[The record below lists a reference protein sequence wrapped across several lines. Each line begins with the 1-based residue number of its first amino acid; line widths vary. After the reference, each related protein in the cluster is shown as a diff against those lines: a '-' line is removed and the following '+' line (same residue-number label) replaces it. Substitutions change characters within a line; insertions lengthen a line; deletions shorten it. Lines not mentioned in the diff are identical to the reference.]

1 MPLPPTPKPADR
13 RRAVRRPVT
22 WRAKLLLVFVG
33 ILMAFVVVESTFR
46 LYKYVQE
53 EQQARDWLA
62 VKSREVAAAGP
73 DDPVSLGHLIE
84 PSEHAEI
91 IYQLLP
97 DLDVGNYYGG
107 SVQSNSHGMRGPA
120 CSIAKPDNTFR
131 ILGLGDSV
139 MFGNGVNNGENFLR
153 VLEDELN
160 DRRPEGGPRYE
171 AINMAMGGYNTTME
185 VAHFLH
191 HGLAFDPDLVV
202 IDFVGNDFQL
212 PNFLAGRSD
221 FWGIDRSFFIEWIER
236 RLGTREYRGFRPLV
250 GSPRRLDPFLSDI
263 ERVRPEYRHMVGHAA
278 YRTAMCRLRDLAEE
292 HGFAVVV
299 TCHGPGNKVVAE
311 TAEECG
317 FPLVIGRGALA
328 SYMRERG
335 ISTYEG
341 SELTLSASDPH
352 PSAIAHRLLGK
363 HYAAR
368 FLELGLLDRGSDD

>member
-1 MPLPPTPKPADR
+1 M
-13 RRAVRRPVT
+13 RRPVS
-22 WRAKLLLVFVG
+22 WRAKLALVLVG
-33 ILMAFVVVESTFR
+33 LLMAFGVVESSFR
-46 LYKYVQE
+46 VYKYVQQA
-53 EQQARDWLA
+53 QQARDWLA
-62 VKSREVAAAGP
+62 VKSREVARAGAE
-73 DDPVSLGHLIE
+73 DPVSLGHLIQ
-84 PSEHAEI
+84 PSKQADI

-97 DLDVGNYYGG
+97 DLDVGNYFGG

-120 CSIAKPDNTFR
+120 CSTAKPANTFR

-139 MFGNGVNNGENFLR
+139 MFGNGVNNGENFIR

-160 DRRPEGGPRYE
+160 ERRPEDGPRYE

-212 PNFLAGRSD
+212 PNFLGGRSD
-221 FWGIDRSFFIEWIER
+221 FWVVDRSFFIEWVER

-263 ERVRPEYRHMVGHAA
+263 ERVQPKYRHMVGHAA
-278 YRTAMCRLRDLAEE
+278 YRVAMHKLRDLAEE

-299 TCHGPGNKVVAE
+299 TSHGPAHKFVAE

-317 FPLVIGRGALA
+317 FPLVIGHGVLA
-328 SYMRERG
+328 SYLQEHG
-335 ISTYEG
+335 IDRYKG
-341 SELTLSASDPH
+341 SVLTLSASDPH
-352 PSAIAHRLLGK
+352 PSALGHRLLGQ

-368 FLELGLLDRGSDD
+368 FLELGLLDRSTDD